1 MTDIAERPVASVWP
15 RFFAALRRPTVTH
28 NGLWIGWM
36 LPAPVVLAWQSCSS
50 LGWISDTVMPSPTA
64 VGAAA
69 WRLMLSGE
77 LPQNLGVSALRA
89 LAGLVVGGGV
99 GLALGLLNGLSRV
112 SFSVTDTSLQMIRN
126 VPHLAL
132 IPLVIVWFGI
142 DEGAKLF
149 IVALGVFFPIY
160 LNTLHGVRS
169 VDPQLIEMAG
179 SYGFRGWSLFRRV
192 IWPGALP
199 DFRWPSLRARR
210 DVADA
215 DLRGDDRRAVRD
227 RLHGHAG
234 TRVHADRCYSTL
246 DLALCAS
253 GQRRRLVGEGSRALA
268 TGLAPR
274 FARTAVTP
282 MSVAIEHDTH
292 LGRPAAGA
300 PLTLRGV
307 RKAFG
312 AKTVL
317 NGVDLHVPGGQ
328 FLTIVGR
335 SGCGKSTLL
344 RLVAG
349 LDEPSA
355 GRIEVEGTPEGR
367 ARLARIM
374 FQEPRLLPWARVD
387 ANVAIGLG
395 PAADHTKALH
405 RSREALATVG
415 LVDRAGEWP
424 STLSGGQK
432 QRVALARALVSAPRV
447 LALDEP
453 LGALDALK
461 RIEMQRLVEQVWL
474 SNSFT
479 AILVTH
485 DVTEAVALGDRIV
498 LIDQGAIAADIPV
511 DLARPR

>member
-1 MTDIAERPVASVWP
+1 
-15 RFFAALRRPTVTH
+15 
-28 NGLWIGWM
+28 
-36 LPAPVVLAWQSCSS
+36 
-50 LGWISDTVMPSPTA
+50 
-64 VGAAA
+64 
-69 WRLMLSGE
+69 
-77 LPQNLGVSALRA
+77 
-89 LAGLVVGGGV
+89 
-99 GLALGLLNGLSRV
+99 
-112 SFSVTDTSLQMIRN
+112 
-126 VPHLAL
+126 
-132 IPLVIVWFGI
+132 
-142 DEGAKLF
+142 
-149 IVALGVFFPIY
+149 
-160 LNTLHGVRS
+160 
-169 VDPQLIEMAG
+169 
-179 SYGFRGWSLFRRV
+179 
-192 IWPGALP
+192 
-199 DFRWPSLRARR
+199 
-210 DVADA
+210 
-215 DLRGDDRRAVRD
+215 
-227 RLHGHAG
+227 
-234 TRVHADRCYSTL
+234 
-246 DLALCAS
+246 
-253 GQRRRLVGEGSRALA
+253 
-268 TGLAPR
+268 
-274 FARTAVTP
+274 VTP

-395 PAADHTKALH
+395 PAADHTKVLH

-432 QRVALARALVSAPRV
+432 QRVALARALVSAPRI

-453 LGALDALK
+453 LGALDALT

-474 SNSFT
+474 SNRFT

-511 DLARPR
+511 DLARPRRRGSPEFAGVEATILEHLLASAD